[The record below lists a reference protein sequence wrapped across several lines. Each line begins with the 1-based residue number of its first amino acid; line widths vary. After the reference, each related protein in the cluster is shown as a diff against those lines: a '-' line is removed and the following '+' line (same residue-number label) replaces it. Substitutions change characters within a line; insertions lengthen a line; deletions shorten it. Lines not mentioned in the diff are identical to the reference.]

1 MTSIRVNAHP
11 STTQPVLD
19 RRLQYGDGLF
29 ETIAIRRGRARL
41 LEYHLERLYAGCARL
56 GIPAPAAALLR
67 TEIAAASAV
76 VAGSLATAATVKLIV
91 TRGTGPRGYRPPA
104 AAQPT
109 CIVIGEA
116 ATGPAATTAVTLR
129 LCTTRLG
136 RNPALAGLKHLCRLE
151 QVLARAEWDDAAIDE
166 GLMMDDQG
174 RLVCGTQSNLFLFLD
189 GQLLTP
195 RVDQCGVAG
204 VMRRAVLE
212 WARTARL
219 DAREAILW
227 PADLE
232 RASEAFMTNALAGA
246 RPVAGI
252 DGRGLLRG
260 TIAER
265 FNAWLEAQ

>member
-1 MTSIRVNAHP
+1 VTCIRVNGQP
-11 STTQPVLD
+11 STALPVLD
-19 RRLQYGDGLF
+19 RGLQYGDGLF

-76 VAGSLATAATVKLIV
+76 VAGSFATAATVKLIV

-116 ATGPAATTAVTLR
+116 ATGPTATAAVTLR

-151 QVLARAEWDDAAIDE
+151 QVLAQAEWDDPAIDE
-166 GLMMDDQG
+166 GLMMDDRGQ
-174 RLVCGTQSNLFLFLD
+174 LVCGTQSNIFLLLD

-212 WARTARL
+212 WAHTASL

-246 RPVAGI
+246 RPVASI
-252 DGRGLLRG
+252 DGRGLRRG